1 VFAGAY
7 PTTETQRTTE
17 TREKRVKSLARKN
30 CEWQHGRGDSLSL
43 SANPESLMDQRLI
56 ALAAAHLASVLT
68 MVAYLLRDILWLRFL
83 TILSC
88 FAGMV
93 FAYLVPGGPLWTVI
107 AWNTLFAIINI
118 AQILI
123 IIKDR
128 TGIHFTEEEKE
139 LHETLFKKFAPFE
152 FMKLMRI
159 AEWRQVAPGEIVTT
173 EGQQLDE
180 VMMIYNGLL
189 AVEVKGE
196 KKAELQDGHFI
207 GELSFISGGVA
218 TATVR
223 AIEPTRYIAW
233 PKKEIDRLLAR
244 NPSMHIAMQGML
256 TVDLSKK
263 LTRRAPSFTAK
274 LPVILSRKMK

>member
-1 VFAGAY
+1 
-7 PTTETQRTTE
+7 
-17 TREKRVKSLARKN
+17 
-30 CEWQHGRGDSLSL
+30 
-43 SANPESLMDQRLI
+43 
-56 ALAAAHLASVLT
+56 

-88 FAGMV
+88 FAGIV
-93 FAYLVPGGPLWTVI
+93 FGYLVRGGPLWTYI
-107 AWNTLFAIINI
+107 TWNVLFAIINI
-118 AQILI
+118 VQIAI
-123 IIKDR
+123 IIR
-128 TGIHFTEEEKE
+128 ERSGVRFTEEEKE
-139 LHETLFKKFAPFE
+139 LYETLFKKFAPFE

-159 AEWRQVAPGEIVTT
+159 AEWRQVAPGEIVMT

-180 VMMIYNGLL
+180 LLMIYNGLL

-207 GELSFISGGVA
+207 GEVSFVSGGAA

-233 PKKEIDRLLAR
+233 SRKEIDSLLNR
-244 NPSMHIAMQGML
+244 NPTMHIAMQGML
-256 TVDLSKK
+256 SVDLSKK

-274 LPVILSRKMK
+274 LPVILHRK

>member
-1 VFAGAY
+1 M
-7 PTTETQRTTE
+7 
-17 TREKRVKSLARKN
+17 N
-30 CEWQHGRGDSLSL
+30 HG
-43 SANPESLMDQRLI
+43 QLI
-56 ALAAAHLASVLT
+56 ALVATNLASILT
-68 MVAYLLRDILWLRFL
+68 MAAYLLRDILWLRFL
-83 TILSC
+83 AILSC
-88 FAGMV
+88 FAGITYQYFV
-93 FAYLVPGGPLWTVI
+93 FGGPWWGQI
-107 AWNTLFAIINI
+107 CWNVLFAVINI
-118 AQILI
+118 VQITI
-123 IIKDR
+123 IIRDR

-159 AEWRQVAPGEIVTT
+159 AEWRQLAPGEIVTT
-173 EGQQLDE
+173 EGEELDE

-207 GELSFISGGVA
+207 GELSFISGGTA